1 MAIGHREEPK
11 RWEELWSQG
20 SEPPPCHLPSS
31 RAADIRAGT
40 TLEPFTPMLM
50 YGLFYG
56 GF

>member
-20 SEPPPCHLPSS
+20 FEPPLCHPPWS
-31 RAADIRAGT
+31 RAADIRGGT
-40 TLEPFTPMLM
+40 NLGPFTSMLM